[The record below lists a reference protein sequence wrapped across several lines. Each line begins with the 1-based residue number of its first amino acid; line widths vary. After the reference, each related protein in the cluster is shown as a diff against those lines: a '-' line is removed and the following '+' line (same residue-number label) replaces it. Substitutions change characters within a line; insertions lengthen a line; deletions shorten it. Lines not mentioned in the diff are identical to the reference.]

1 MNGKLLLR
9 RLPRWAKPTEDL
21 TPRQRKILILVGLA
35 SMSAA
40 FINTLFTQT
49 VAFAADEF
57 DISQSG
63 QGIGASVVRFGIVI
77 CLPLVALADRYG
89 RRPVMIAMA
98 WAAPLVSAL
107 GAIAPSY
114 VFLVGTQ
121 AIGRPLGLTLDILI
135 AVVALEDFDNVIET
149 GKQRVLLV
157 VIKHPLGQDPATAA
171 NDAGKATLH

>member
-1 MNGKLLLR
+1 
-9 RLPRWAKPTEDL
+9 
-21 TPRQRKILILVGLA
+21 
-35 SMSAA
+35 MSAA

-57 DISQSG
+57 GISQSG
-63 QGIGASVVRFGIVI
+63 QGIGASVVRLGIVI

-89 RRPVMIAMA
+89 RRPVIIAMA

-135 AVVALEDFDNVIET
+135 AVVALEEMPRNTRAYANKRIRATYAGSSRSPASWSSRCTSVIRGRE
-149 GKQRVLLV
+149 GE
-157 VIKHPLGQDPATAA
+157 G
-171 NDAGKATLH
+171 